1 MNLFKTTKIISLISV
16 ASILAGC
23 SRISFTGPAQEQ
35 PTEQTSEPETS
46 GTTEQTPDPREYLS
60 VVVPKRLTTLNPTQI
75 SDVASASAL
84 NMISEGLYRKM
95 PDGTITK
102 GVITGEDPSVNS
114 DTLRFQIK
122 ENAFWSNGAPVIA
135 QDFVTAWKSLVSPE
149 NNNYYAD
156 ILNNIVSNAEEIQNG
171 NKPVEDLGV
180 EAIGNKTLELT
191 LANPIDT
198 YDRLEELLAFPAL
211 YPVPSNFIQ
220 GDNVSDYG
228 NNANNTLSN
237 GPYKVKNWQSGWETW
252 EFSKNVGYWNGEQYP
267 TETISY
273 QISNSVDSATNAFN
287 NQVFDIMSGFISEE
301 SQSEST
307 QGIYLA
313 FNEYNNAKDIETP
326 LASQTVREIFSKAI
340 DKEEL
345 VSNLDWNIE
354 SANSLLPPALTERT
368 PQDSSESENYSSE
381 ELSIQ
386 FNAYLNEIGYE
397 AMELELLVDETQF
410 STEVAEQIRT
420 QLESKIEGLS
430 INLTQVPNSMLNN
443 RLQSHEYDMAIM
455 SKNSWNGNDPLR
467 FYSQFISN
475 HSTNITGY
483 ENEEYDALFEGA
495 TYGESINQETFAQAN
510 ELLRNDYA
518 VEPLLFLNTDDE
530 FREQAIDLTSD
541 NIMPWFDYYQ
551 SPFNPGQYTIPQNQ

>member
-1 MNLFKTTKIISLISV
+1 MNLFKTTKIISLISA

-23 SRISFTGPAQEQ
+23 SRLSFTDPAQEQ
-35 PTEQTSEPETS
+35 PTEQTSEPDTS
-46 GTTEQTPDPREYLS
+46 GNTEQTPDTREYLS

-75 SDVASASAL
+75 GDIASASAL
-84 NMISEGLYRKM
+84 NMIGEGLYRKM
-95 PDGTITK
+95 PDGSITE
-102 GVITGEDPSVNS
+102 GVITGEEPSVNS
-114 DTLRFQIK
+114 RTLRFQIK
-122 ENAFWSNGAPVIA
+122 EDAFWSNGDPVIA
-135 QDFVTAWKSLVSPE
+135 QDFIVAWKSLINPE

-156 ILNNIVSNAEEIQNG
+156 ILNNIVSNAEGIQNG
-171 NKPVEDLGV
+171 NNSVDNLGV
-180 EAIGNKTLELT
+180 EAIDNKTLEIT

-198 YDRLEELLAFPAL
+198 YDQLEELLAFPAL
-211 YPVPSNFIQ
+211 HPVPSNFIQ
-220 GDNVSDYG
+220 SDNVAGYG

-237 GPYKVKNWQSGWETW
+237 GPYKVGNWQSGWETW
-252 EFSKNVGYWNGEQYP
+252 EFSKNAGYWNGEQYP

-273 QISNSVDSATNAFN
+273 QISNSADSATSAFN

-313 FNEYNNAKDIETP
+313 FNEYNNAENIETP
-326 LASQTVREIFSKAI
+326 LASQTVREVFSKAI
-340 DKEEL
+340 DKEKL

-354 SANSLLPPALTERT
+354 IANSLLPPALTEGT
-368 PQDSSESENYSSE
+368 EQNFSESDNYSSE
-381 ELSIQ
+381 ELSTQ
-386 FNAYLNEIGYE
+386 FNAYLNEIDYE
-397 AMELELLVDETQF
+397 AMELDLLVDETQF

-443 RLQSHEYDMAIM
+443 RLQNREYDMAIM
-455 SKNSWNGNDPLR
+455 SKNSWDGNDPLR

-483 ENEEYDALFEGA
+483 ENEEYDALFEDE
-495 TYGESINQETFAQAN
+495 TYSESINQETFAQAN
-510 ELLRNDYA
+510 ELLKNDYA
-518 VEPLLFLNTDDE
+518 VEPLLFLNTDDK
-530 FREQAIDLTSD
+530 FREEAIDLISD

-551 SPFNPGQYTIPQNQ
+551 SPFNSGQYTIPQNQ